1 MPPRLPQGG
10 NQFMAPIPAHRFR
23 QGGRDVYYFALDLA
37 TLDGLLPHRVDESM
51 IKQANR
57 RLTPSHAKRIQSYLE
72 SRDDW
77 LLGAMLLGIAPDALE
92 FEPYV
97 DESGKRISES
107 FGELRIRS
115 RRTNTMRIFDGQ
127 HRRRAIQ
134 DTLTQLETNEG
145 HGFKLA
151 ALLQASVPIV
161 LYAEDN
167 MAALRQM
174 FSDASKTKRI
184 EANVVAQ
191 FDQRDAFNRAAT
203 FLAEQSDLFGGRVE
217 MNRTTVALRSQRL
230 ISINQL
236 AETLKTLVLGYS
248 GRNSRARNSIFI
260 QDIDELFAG
269 CLSWAD
275 EFMPA
280 ARTEYAGLAAGDI
293 ANEYIPLYRT
303 ESLAYSTTF
312 MRILAGCHYNW
323 RSDKRDWGLLTAF
336 VRDASLEP
344 GSGRGALLVDA
355 GVVAVGGQSLF
366 ARRQEVD
373 GAIKYIV
380 EQARIG
386 PLDSAGHEAGTTY
399 SPSNRRLLGR
409 APGGQITREADYV
422 EPILQALIEM
432 GGSGETAKVVSR
444 VGEIMKPILTQA
456 DLDPLP
462 SNGEPRWQK
471 STNWARFHMVENG
484 LLLPTS
490 PHGIWDISEKGRGQL
505 ISGDTKTALGV
516 P

>member
-1 MPPRLPQGG
+1 MAPRISLDD
-10 NQFMAPIPAHRFR
+10 NQFMAPIPAHRFQ
-23 QGGRDVYYFALDLA
+23 QGGREVYYFTLDLA

-57 RLTPSHAKRIQSYLE
+57 RLTPSHAKGIQNYLE
-72 SRDDW
+72 TRNDW

-92 FEPYV
+92 FEPYE
-97 DESGKRISES
+97 DEAGEPISEN

-134 DTLTQLETNEG
+134 DTLTQLESSEQ
-145 HGFKLA
+145 HGDKLA
-151 ALLQASVPIV
+151 ALQKASVPIV
-161 LYAEDN
+161 LYAEDD

-203 FLAEQSDLFGGRVE
+203 YLTTESRLFGGRVE
-217 MNRTTVALRSQRL
+217 MNRTTVAPTSRCL

-248 GRNSRARNSIFI
+248 GRNSRVRNSNFI
-260 QDIDELFAG
+260 QDIDDLFAG

-275 EFMPA
+275 EFMTA
-280 ARTEYAGLAAGDI
+280 ARKEYAALAAGEIPD
-293 ANEYIPLYRT
+293 EHIPLHRA

-312 MRILAGCHYNW
+312 MRILAGCYCGW
-323 RSDKRDWGLLTAF
+323 RPDHGDWQPLAAF
-336 VRDASLEP
+336 VREAVLEP

-355 GVVAVGGQSLF
+355 GAVAVGGQSLF

-373 GAIKYIV
+373 GAIKYILQ
-380 EQARIG
+380 QAENAAAKWPNENSNGSNKRHHFG
-386 PLDSAGHEAGTTY
+386 KLPKGQKTPEAGY
-399 SPSNRRLLGR
+399 F
-409 APGGQITREADYV
+409 EA
-422 EPILQALIEM
+422 ILQALSEV
-432 GGSGETAKVVSR
+432 GGSGRAANVVNR
-444 VGEIMKPILTQA
+444 VGEIMEPRLMAT
-456 DLDPLP
+456 DFELLP
-462 SNGEPRWQK
+462 SGRELRWQK
-471 STNWARFHMVENG
+471 STHWARYYMVEEG
-484 LLLPTS
+484 LLKSTS
-490 PHGIWDISEKGRGQL
+490 PQGTWEISEEGRRHL
-505 ISGDTKTALGV
+505 ASNATT
-516 P
+516 